1 MMRRPSVSTT
11 KRTGVL
17 ASALFILLAA
27 GGSLSGVA
35 AQQAPAKTEAPVLK
49 VDVLLTRQLGNKKIS
64 SIPHSLLLTPG
75 TGAARLRT
83 GVELPG
89 EPLTTTSKEGVT
101 TTRRD
106 SRFVGTS
113 IDCSFLGSP
122 SGVEPGQRYRLLLSV
137 ADSGFLPEAQSKTMG
152 AMGLRTFSS
161 STPLAIRDGQTLVFT
176 VGTDPITG
184 ETLRAEVTISV
195 VK

>member
-1 MMRRPSVSTT
+1 MRRPSVSTT
-11 KRTGVL
+11 KQTGVL

-27 GGSLSGVA
+27 GGNLTGVA
-35 AQQAPAKTEAPVLK
+35 AQQATAKPEMPVLK
-49 VDVLLTRQLGNKKIS
+49 VDVLLTRQLGEKKIS
-64 SIPHSLLLTPG
+64 SSPHSLILAG
-75 TGAARLRT
+75 AGAARLRT

-89 EPLTTTSKEGVT
+89 DPSSTTSKEGVT

-113 IDCSFLGSP
+113 IDCSFMGSP
-122 SGVEPGQRYRLLLSV
+122 PDMQPGQRYRLHMSV
-137 ADSGFLPEAQSKTMG
+137 ADSGILPEAQSKTIG
-152 AMGLRTFSS
+152 AMAVRTFSS
-161 STPLAIRDGQTLVFT
+161 SVPLAVRDGQTVVFT

-184 ETLRAEVTISV
+184 ETLRAEVTVTV